1 MAEVRTIHTQLGG
14 VEDLTFGEGTFEQ
27 TRNGTLVTLK
37 KINAE
42 TIPYS
47 GESQTA
53 VSIKTELDSKAKVG
67 GSATAAFK
75 VKSGVS
81 LDDAVNRAQLNGKAP
96 LNGSPTEV
104 FHVKA
109 GTTVSSAATLGQLDS
124 KALVNGSAARA
135 FKVKDGQYADEAVN
149 KRQLDAVALG
159 AGSGLVKTLQI
170 VHRVIATRSSRTIST
185 SGTTLTE
192 FNTTITPKS
201 ATSVFKIELRL
212 MGEVQ
217 EDTVINI
224 VESATEGPG
233 NYKRVN
239 VSREATTDA
248 INLIGIG
255 RMVGDS
261 ENDDS
266 TLDVCTITTMFTG
279 SHDTDEFGFRVEVQQ
294 ESAGR
299 VFALNRCLSTS
310 TARDVEHGVSEF
322 TITEL
327 QL

>member
-53 VSIKTELDSKAKVG
+53 VSIKTELDGKAKVG
-67 GSATAAFK
+67 GSATTAFK

-81 LDDAVNRAQLNGKAP
+81 LDDAVNRAQLNGKAA
-96 LNGSPTEV
+96 LNGSPTET
-104 FHVKA
+104 FDVKA
-109 GTTVSSAATLGQLDS
+109 GTTELQAVNRAQLNS
-124 KALVNGSAARA
+124 RALKDGSES
-135 FKVKDGQYADEAVN
+135 FTFFVKDGEVPGHAVN
-149 KRQLDAVALG
+149 KRQLDAIALVAG
-159 AGSGLVKTLQI
+159 GVRTLQI

-185 SGTTLTE
+185 SGTSLSE
-192 FNTTITPKS
+192 FNTSITPKS

-224 VESATEGPG
+224 LESATNGAG
-233 NYKRVN
+233 NFKRVN

-279 SHDTDEFGFRVEVQQ
+279 SHDTEEFGFRVEVQQ

>member
-37 KINAE
+37 KINAD
-42 TIPYS
+42 TVPYS

-67 GSATAAFK
+67 GSATTAFK

-81 LDDAVNRAQLNGKAP
+81 LDDAVNRAQLNSKAA
-96 LNGSPTEV
+96 LNGSPNET
-104 FHVKA
+104 FDVKA
-109 GTTVSSAATLGQLDS
+109 GTTGASAATLGQLNS
-124 KALVNGSAARA
+124 KAEMNGSAANIFR
-135 FKVKDGQYADEAVN
+135 VKNGEFANDAVN
-149 KRQLDAVALG
+149 KGQLDAIELVAG
-159 AGSGLVKTLQI
+159 GVKTLQI

-224 VESATEGPG
+224 VESATDGPG

-266 TLDVCTITTMFTG
+266 TLDVCTITTIFTG
-279 SHDTDEFGFRVEVQQ
+279 SHDTEEFGFRVEVQQ

>member
-67 GSATAAFK
+67 GSATTAFK

-170 VHRVIATRSSRTIST
+170 VHRVIITRSSRTVST
-185 SGTTLTE
+185 SGTTLAE
-192 FNTTITPKS
+192 FNTSITPKS

-217 EDTVINI
+217 QDTVINI
-224 VESATEGPG
+224 LESATDGAG
-233 NYKRVN
+233 NFKRVN
-239 VSREATTDA
+239 VALQASTSAA
-248 INLIGIG
+248 NLIGIG

-261 ENDDS
+261 GNDDS
-266 TLDVCTITTMFTG
+266 TLDVCTIATMFTG
-279 SHDTDEFGFRVEVQQ
+279 SHDTEEFGFRVEVQQ
-294 ESAGR
+294 AVAGR
-299 VFALNRCLSTS
+299 VFYLNRCVNTS
-310 TARDVEHGVSEF
+310 TGRVYEHGVSEF

-327 QL
+327 EL

>member
-14 VEDLTFGEGTFEQ
+14 VEDLTFGEGTFQQ

-37 KINAE
+37 KINAD
-42 TIPYS
+42 TVPYS

-67 GSATAAFK
+67 GSATTAFK

-81 LDDAVNRAQLNGKAP
+81 LDDAVNRAQLNGKAA
-96 LNGSPTEV
+96 LNGSPTET
-104 FHVKA
+104 FDVKK
-109 GTTVSSAATLGQLDS
+109 GTTGASAVTLGQLDT
-124 KALVNGSAARA
+124 KAEMNGSAANIFR
-135 FKVKDGQYADEAVN
+135 VKNGEFANDAVN
-149 KRQLDAVALG
+149 KGQLDAIELVAG
-159 AGSGLVKTLQI
+159 GVKTLQI

-224 VESATEGPG
+224 LESATNGAG
-233 NYKRVN
+233 NFKRVN

-279 SHDTDEFGFRVEVQQ
+279 SHDTEEFGFRVEVQQ

-327 QL
+327 EL